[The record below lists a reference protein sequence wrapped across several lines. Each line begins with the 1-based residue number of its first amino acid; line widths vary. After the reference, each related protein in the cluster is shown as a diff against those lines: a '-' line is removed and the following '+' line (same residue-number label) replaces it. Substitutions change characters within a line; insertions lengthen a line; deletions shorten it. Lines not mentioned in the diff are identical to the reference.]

1 MIKKRCQFT
10 FLNFFL
16 GVKRETLVDTEVLKT
31 SFWAPTKRNL
41 RRNHRVSN
49 SLLPNDIND
58 QSRDIRSLWTLC
70 RANEMIS
77 NESRRRHPY
86 LRRLF
91 EKKCSSK
98 AHICSFWWKTHL
110 YNTTTK
116 EEEKIARAN
125 AKREMQRNTRT
136 ETLFVRVIPSS
147 FLYRSRVHH
156 RQRSLFLLSL
166 SRSFHFTRN
175 KKKSKNNKNDVPGAG
190 FGAKTPV
197 SLSNIHDF
205 GAFKRFKC
213 FFGPRTMMNNI
224 NACLRGGGFY
234 YEGLS
239 SVGKNFNTIFGRETS
254 EKIPTFS
261 HKKRF
266 E

>member
-1 MIKKRCQFT
+1 MKCFQT
-10 FLNFFL
+10 N
-16 GVKRETLVDTEVLKT
+16 LVDDIHI
-31 SFWAPTKRNL
+31 FAAFL
-41 RRNHRVSN
+41 RKNA
-49 SLLPNDIND
+49 LP
-58 QSRDIRSLWTLC
+58 RGT
-70 RANEMIS
+70 
-77 NESRRRHPY
+77 
-86 LRRLF
+86 F
-91 EKKCSSK
+91 
-98 AHICSFWWKTHL
+98 CSFWWKTHL
-110 YNTTTK
+110 YNATTK
-116 EEEKIARAN
+116 EEEEKIARAN

-156 RQRSLFLLSL
+156 RQQSLFLLSL

-175 KKKSKNNKNDVPGAG
+175 KKKSKNNKSDVPGAG

-224 NACLRGGGFY
+224 NACLRGGFY
-234 YEGLS
+234 CEGLS
-239 SVGKNFNTIFGRETS
+239 SVGKNFNTIFRRETS

>member
-1 MIKKRCQFT
+1 MLFQGAHFAAFGGKHI
-10 FLNFFL
+10 
-16 GVKRETLVDTEVLKT
+16 
-31 SFWAPTKRNL
+31 STK
-41 RRNHRVSN
+41 
-49 SLLPNDIND
+49 
-58 QSRDIRSLWTLC
+58 
-70 RANEMIS
+70 E
-77 NESRRRHPY
+77 E
-86 LRRLF
+86 
-91 EKKCSSK
+91 
-98 AHICSFWWKTHL
+98 
-110 YNTTTK
+110 

-125 AKREMQRNTRT
+125 AKREMQRNTRA

-156 RQRSLFLLSL
+156 RQQSLFLLSL

-175 KKKSKNNKNDVPGAG
+175 KKKSKNNKSDVPGAG

-224 NACLRGGGFY
+224 NACVRGGGFY

-239 SVGKNFNTIFGRETS
+239 SVVQKFQHNF
-254 EKIPTFS
+254 
-261 HKKRF
+261 
-266 E
+266 

>member
-1 MIKKRCQFT
+1 MKCFQT
-10 FLNFFL
+10 N
-16 GVKRETLVDTEVLKT
+16 LVDDIHI
-31 SFWAPTKRNL
+31 FAAFL
-41 RRNHRVSN
+41 RKNA
-49 SLLPNDIND
+49 LP
-58 QSRDIRSLWTLC
+58 
-70 RANEMIS
+70 
-77 NESRRRHPY
+77 RRT
-86 LRRLF
+86 F
-91 EKKCSSK
+91 
-98 AHICSFWWKTHL
+98 CSFWWKTHL
-110 YNTTTK
+110 YNATTK
-116 EEEKIARAN
+116 EEEEKIARAN

-156 RQRSLFLLSL
+156 RQQSLFLLSL

-175 KKKSKNNKNDVPGAG
+175 KKKSKNNKSDVPGAG

-239 SVGKNFNTIFGRETS
+239 SVGKNFNTIFRRETS

>member
-1 MIKKRCQFT
+1 M
-10 FLNFFL
+10 L
-16 GVKRETLVDTEVLKT
+16 
-31 SFWAPTKRNL
+31 
-41 RRNHRVSN
+41 
-49 SLLPNDIND
+49 
-58 QSRDIRSLWTLC
+58 
-70 RANEMIS
+70 S

-98 AHICSFWWKTHL
+98 AHICSFWWKTQL

-166 SRSFHFTRN
+166 SRYFHFTRN
-175 KKKSKNNKNDVPGAG
+175 KKKSKNNKSDVPGAG

-224 NACLRGGGFY
+224 NECVRG
-234 YEGLS
+234 
-239 SVGKNFNTIFGRETS
+239 
-254 EKIPTFS
+254 
-261 HKKRF
+261 
-266 E
+266 